1 MLNKSKSIKT
11 GKSLLLLVLLF
22 VSLQATQKANAQ
34 ACNLP
39 IMNMHT
45 VYIFTTKT
53 NHTMEEVMGVQLNPM
68 LFNFVFIKTEA
79 KLNELKKL
87 ARENKLQSSVF
98 VFFSNGKSIRYC
110 NVEEFAKA
118 VENKIELKV
127 EE

>member
-1 MLNKSKSIKT
+1 MFI
-11 GKSLLLLVLLF
+11 
-22 VSLQATQKANAQ
+22 ATHEANAQ
-34 ACNLP
+34 PCNLP

-53 NHTMEEVMGVQLNPM
+53 NHTMEEVMGAKLNPM
-68 LFNFVFIKTEA
+68 LFNFVFVKTAAE
-79 KLNELKKL
+79 LNELKKL

-98 VFFSNGKSIRYC
+98 VFFSNGKAIRYC

>member
-11 GKSLLLLVLLF
+11 GKSLLLLILLF
-22 VSLQATQKANAQ
+22 VSLQATQKAKAQ

-53 NHTMEEVMGVQLNPM
+53 NHTMEDVMGAKLNPM
-68 LFNFVFIKTEA
+68 LFNFVFVKTED
-79 KLNELKKL
+79 KLLEIKKL
-87 ARENKLQSSVF
+87 ATENKLQSTVF
-98 VFFSNGKSIRYC
+98 VFFSNGKAIRYC
-110 NVEEFAKA
+110 NVEEFEKA
-118 VENKIELKV
+118 VENKVELKI

>member
-1 MLNKSKSIKT
+1 MKNI
-11 GKSLLLLVLLF
+11 LLLVLLF

-53 NHTMEEVMGVQLNPM
+53 NHTMEDVMGAKLNPM
-68 LFNFVFIKTEA
+68 LFNFVFVKTKD
-79 KLNELKKL
+79 KLLEIKKL
-87 ARENKLQSSVF
+87 ATENKLQSTVF
-98 VFFSNGKSIRYC
+98 VFFSNGKAIRYC

>member
-1 MLNKSKSIKT
+1 MLNKSKSINT
-11 GKSLLLLVLLF
+11 GQSLLLLVLLF
-22 VSLQATQKANAQ
+22 VSLQSTQKANAQ

-110 NVEEFAKA
+110 NVEEFEKA
-118 VENKIELKV
+118 LENKVELKV